1 MAGTI
6 AADTLTH
13 STAGSLTTDY
23 VVNGSAKVWINFNG
37 TGTIAIRDD
46 FNSSTIVDNGT
57 GDYTVNFTSSM
68 GNANYAGT
76 VTGTFSDSGTAS
88 CSTPFTCRSFST
100 SSMRATGAG
109 TGNTGVDMLR
119 MCVSIMGDLA

>member
-23 VVNGSAKVWINFNG
+23 VVNGSAKAWVNFNG
-37 TGTIAIRDD
+37 TGTIAEGDSL
-46 FNSSTIVDNGT
+46 NLASLTDNGS
-57 GDYTVNFTSSM
+57 GNYTVTMSSAM
-68 GNANYAGT
+68 GNANYAGI

-100 SSMRATGAG
+100 SAMRATGAG
-109 TGNTGVDMLR
+109 TGNSGLDMLR
-119 MCVSIMGDLA
+119 MCVSITGDLA

>member
-1 MAGTI
+1 MSTLK
-6 AADTLTH
+6 ADTIVASDGSSPVTLTKQ
-13 STAGSLTTDY
+13 SA
-23 VVNGSAKVWINFNG
+23 AKVWINFNG

-46 FNSSTIVDNGT
+46 FNASTIVDNGT
-57 GDYTVNFTSSM
+57 GNYTVNFTSSM
-68 GNANYAGT
+68 GNVNYAGT

-109 TGNTGVDMLR
+109 TGNTGVDCLR